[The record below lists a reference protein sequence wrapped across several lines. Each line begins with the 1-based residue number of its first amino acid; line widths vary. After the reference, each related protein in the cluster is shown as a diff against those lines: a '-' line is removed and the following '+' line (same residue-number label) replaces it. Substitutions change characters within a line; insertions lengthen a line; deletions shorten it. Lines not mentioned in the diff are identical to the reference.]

1 MRVVVSG
8 GTGLIGPRLVTV
20 SRRQGQEVLAASPDS
35 GVDTRTGEELAG
47 ALTRAQVV
55 VDVTNSPSFEHAG
68 SNGVLRDIGATHM
81 NATEKPV

>member
-55 VDVTNSPSFEHAG
+55 VDVTNSPSFEDAAVMAFFET
-68 SNGVLRDIGATHM
+68 SEQRI
-81 NATEKPV
+81 